1 MKIGKLGQVNV
12 VLADTVYE
20 LYKLTDANSFSIL
33 TVHITNRNIVNAHI
47 SLGIK
52 DEADQIIWM
61 EDSTELFPK
70 AAFERTSIGLSTGDT
85 LVVKSSINQISF
97 VCTGSQSNDTL
108 AATAAPELTFAD
120 NFAAAAPAAAGQ
132 FGETIVASTSF
143 IATSSI
149 NEGEVDVKTIDG
161 QAMFTATNPLTN
173 TPGDLFGHAIAI
185 NDYYLAVGSP
195 GAEGSSGEANAGKVF
210 IFESFT
216 GTLVHTISQPT
227 IVGDVVTGEQV
238 DGYFGSSV
246 EMDYDNNKLYI
257 GAKGHDSDKGAVFRY
272 VLSTGVYD
280 TARAIGSD
288 TGQLGASLALKTDGT
303 ALYAGAPGQI
313 AGSGAIMP
321 ISTSTMIPA
330 ASINWFTFPSAAGVT
345 GQGYGT
351 KLHINE
357 NFLIAGAPNSSV
369 EIDGVDTANVGA
381 AGLIKLSD
389 LSETLLL
396 APEAERAENLKF
408 GHGVAVNSELA
419 WVGAPG
425 YNNNQGKAYAISLN
439 PGEIVAD
446 MNSPSLAADEF
457 GAEIEAT
464 DAMVLAAAPKLD
476 VGANTEAGRVY
487 TYRQQTDLYTS
498 RSIASTLSRS
508 VASIEQSN
516 SFTITV
522 AVTLPYANKSGFQI
536 PWSLSGYT
544 DVIATASPTSG
555 TGTTNASGQFTVTFA
570 TKSRSDLDFYDS
582 GDQTVTFNSSN
593 QTISVTIQPTPDA
606 LYDFETHQFTV
617 AGQTGTTAPSSIT
630 TYRSSYTSA
639 GDWKNNDDYFT
650 EGYFNGYQRWTVPS
664 TTTYK
669 IRAAGAEGFRG
680 GRGAIIE
687 RTVSL
692 EAGDKLDIVCG
703 QKPYRGSTST
713 GGGGASWVAQSYDAG
728 TGTTYTVSNAVAVL
742 IAGGGGGTYS
752 GTNQGGNVSDAS
764 YTTTSKA
771 GTGESN
777 GATGPTNTNRANNN
791 SPYGGTGG
799 SFASDGPGARNCGNS
814 GAEGWRTG
822 LDGGGTCSNSDGAFG
837 GGAGTHGNSGGGGGG
852 GGYAGGGGCGHISG
866 GGGGGSCFPGSGNGG
881 QVNVGYNSGAGYVT
895 ITKL

>member
-20 LYKLTDANSFSIL
+20 LYKITDADSFSIV
-33 TVHITNRNIVNAHI
+33 TVHITNRNVVNAHVG
-47 SLGIK
+47 LGIK
-52 DEADQIIWM
+52 NAQNEIVWIEEA
-61 EDSTELFPK
+61 TELFPK

-85 LVVKSSINQISF
+85 LVIKSSVNQISF
-97 VCTGSQSNDTL
+97 VCTGSQSNDTI
-108 AATAAPELTFAD
+108 AATSAPALESAD
-120 NFAAAAPAAAGQ
+120 NFSAASPAVSGE

-143 IATSSI
+143 IATSSVA
-149 NEGEVDVKTIDG
+149 EGEVDVKTIDG
-161 QAMFTATNPLTN
+161 QALFTATNPLTN
-173 TPGDLFGHAIAI
+173 TPGDLFGHAIDI
-185 NDYYLAVGSP
+185 NDYYVAIGSP
-195 GAEGSSGEANAGKVF
+195 GAEGTGSEANAGKVF

-227 IVGDVVTGEQV
+227 IGGDAVTGEQV

-246 EMDYDNNKLYI
+246 VMDYDSNKLYI
-257 GAKGHDSDKGAVFRY
+257 GAKGHDSGNGAVFRF

-280 TARAIGSD
+280 SARATGSEAGGMG
-288 TGQLGASLALKTDGT
+288 TSLAITT
-303 ALYAGAPGQI
+303 AGNAVWTGVPNKFS
-313 AGSGAIMP
+313 GSGAVMP
-321 ISTSTMIPA
+321 ITTSNMFVGA
-330 ASINWFTFPSAAGVT
+330 GSSWLTFPAAAGVT
-345 GQGYGT
+345 GIGYGT
-351 KLHINE
+351 KLHINDT
-357 NFLIAGAPNSSV
+357 FIIIGAPNSSV
-369 EIDGVDTANVGA
+369 EIDSVDTANVGA
-381 AGLIKLSD
+381 AGLVKLSD

-396 APEAERAENLKF
+396 PPANERALDLKF

-425 YNNNQGKAYAISLN
+425 FNNNQGKAYAISLN

-446 MNSPSLAADEF
+446 MNSPSETADEF
-457 GAEIEAT
+457 GSEIEAT
-464 DAMVLAAAPKLD
+464 DAMVLASAPKID
-476 VGANTEAGRVY
+476 VGVNTDAGRVY
-487 TYRQQTDLYTS
+487 TFRQQPERYTS
-498 RSIASTLSRS
+498 RSIATTLARS
-508 VASIEQSN
+508 AASIEQSN

-522 AVTLPYANKSGFQI
+522 SVTLPYADKSGFSI

-570 TKSRSDLDFYDS
+570 TKDRSDLDFFDD

-606 LYDFETHQFTV
+606 LYDFTSHTF
-617 AGQTGTTAPSSIT
+617 TTAGRTGRTSHSTIT
-630 TYRSSYTSA
+630 SYRNSYSSA
-639 GDWKNNDDYFT
+639 GSWKNNDDYFV

-664 TTTYK
+664 STTYT
-669 IRAAGAEGFRG
+669 IRAAGAQGYRG
-680 GRGAIIE
+680 GRGAVIE
-687 RTVSL
+687 RTIAL

-703 QKPYRGSTST
+703 QSPSSGQTST

-728 TGTTYTVSNAVAVL
+728 TGTTYTASNAVAIL

-752 GTNQGGNVSDAS
+752 GTNQGGNRSDAS

-777 GATGPTNTNRANNN
+777 GSTGPSNTSRATNN

-799 SFASDGPGARNCGNS
+799 SFASDGPGATNCGNS

-822 LDGGGTCSNSDGAFG
+822 LDGGGTCSSSEGAFG
-837 GGAGTHGNSGGGGGG
+837 GGGGTHGNSGGGGGG
-852 GGYAGGGGCGHISG
+852 GGYAGGGGCGHING
-866 GGGGGSCFPGSGNGG
+866 GGGGGSCFPGSGAN
-881 QVNVGYNSGAGYVT
+881 QTNVAYNSSAGYVT
-895 ITKL
+895 ITKN